1 MANSIISSPS
11 IKQIEDAINAE
22 AEKPNPDLAAMREL
36 LDMSRGVLS
45 SAGVK
50 PAGPP
55 SMQERV
61 SEEVRAEPK
70 YKQAL
75 IGAGTVLPRAY
86 QGIRGIFG
94 DVPKQEIQ
102 ELNMVRGATPAS
114 SLGAMGGD
122 IALSSSFPTKVLGSI
137 PAVAR
142 TFPSVLSRPGQIAD
156 LMATSAATQAA
167 IAPEDKGTAASW
179 GAAAGVLP
187 SVVGAGQRM
196 LPQAAGGVRGP
207 QVAGE
212 NLLRDFGPDADN
224 VIRQL
229 RSEYNLVPGV
239 SGTSAVVTQNPY
251 LRTLETGS
259 RVGNAPLWMPL
270 DESNSA
276 ARYAQLLKMAGTPAE
291 REALIEART
300 LATNRPRAEA
310 FEAARTIQGMTRQ
323 KVLDPLMRSLDDM
336 AKGEQRENPSLQ
348 KIVSYVSNAINK
360 PEGITP
366 EQMYTVRKVLTGQI
380 KTGANDE
387 LGAAAAVT
395 RKDTVGIVKE
405 IDNSLDKLSGGMWS
419 DYLKT
424 YGAASKD
431 LNSKQALQDVIDRI
445 SKGHAE
451 GRTPASLS
459 GQTGELTLGRAVED
473 LTKAQLGSKTVDLLT
488 PESRQS
494 VEQIKQ
500 DLMRTAQAMNAKAT
514 GGSPTASFQ
523 AARGQANDMA
533 STLAGYTGAAAGGAL
548 AGNVGAAIGGS
559 VGKNLA
565 SQAGT
570 KNAEILARLLQN
582 PQYMAEMLQKAK
594 QSQLILDIAKRGG
607 AGTAGAASSSN
618 TQMPGL

>member
-1 MANSIISSPS
+1 
-11 IKQIEDAINAE
+11 
-22 AEKPNPDLAAMREL
+22 
-36 LDMSRGVLS
+36 
-45 SAGVK
+45 
-50 PAGPP
+50 
-55 SMQERV
+55 MQ
-61 SEEVRAEPK
+61 
-70 YKQAL
+70 
-75 IGAGTVLPRAY
+75 
-86 QGIRGIFG
+86 
-94 DVPKQEIQ
+94 
-102 ELNMVRGATPAS
+102 
-114 SLGAMGGD
+114 
-122 IALSSSFPTKVLGSI
+122 
-137 PAVAR
+137 
-142 TFPSVLSRPGQIAD
+142 
-156 LMATSAATQAA
+156 
-167 IAPEDKGTAASW
+167 
-179 GAAAGVLP
+179 
-187 SVVGAGQRM
+187 
-196 LPQAAGGVRGP
+196 
-207 QVAGE
+207 
-212 NLLRDFGPDADN
+212 
-224 VIRQL
+224 
-229 RSEYNLVPGV
+229 
-239 SGTSAVVTQNPY
+239 
-251 LRTLETGS
+251 
-259 RVGNAPLWMPL
+259 
-270 DESNSA
+270 
-276 ARYAQLLKMAGTPAE
+276 
-291 REALIEART
+291 
-300 LATNRPRAEA
+300 
-310 FEAARTIQGMTRQ
+310 
-323 KVLDPLMRSLDDM
+323 SLDDL